1 MHMGFLGKN
10 INLALVGLILALV
23 VVATGTTVLYQRG
36 LQQRTSQFESTS
48 TNLSQCMNQVT
59 NYKSVLEERESELNA
74 TSQDIA
80 KYDTLYGQKV
90 SEVNDLTDEL
100 STTRSALNSM
110 TLQKEQFKNLYS
122 SSLLNISSLENDIGI
137 LEGQIDDLK
146 TEKANLA
153 ALLAD
158 CQSQ

>member
-1 MHMGFLGKN
+1 MGFLGKN
-10 INLALVGLILALV
+10 INLALIGLILALV

-59 NYKSVLEERESELNA
+59 NYKSVLENKESELNA

-90 SEVNDLTDEL
+90 SEVNDLTSEL
-100 STTRSALNSM
+100 SSTKSALNSM

-122 SSLLNISSLENDIGI
+122 SALLNISSLENDIR
-137 LEGQIDDLK
+137 LLDNQIDDLK
-146 TEKANLA
+146 AERANLQS
-153 ALLAD
+153 LLAN
-158 CQSQ
+158 CQTS